1 MVIFLSVINNPLS
14 PNGDENEISLYIV
27 TTYLNIQVMRIVE
40 VITKDKMSWYLDKL
54 IRLYFSHKKY
64 LENNKENT
72 HFYIGA

>member
-40 VITKDKMSWYLDKL
+40 VITKDKMS
-54 IRLYFSHKKY
+54 
-64 LENNKENT
+64 
-72 HFYIGA
+72 